1 MEYIICNIVFVSN
14 FANCLWI
21 NCIPPHSKPCL
32 STCYI
37 WRSTQ
42 THTHT
47 HTKLEVVKKCWAF
60 SSGYNFGYGTEEE
73 KPMTLS
79 LCTSRDFL
87 PEDGQWRDAEGGR
100 AWKCGSNFASQ
111 SLFSFC
117 FPIPVLFFW
126 RTYNMFDSKDF
137 VLLIVT
143 TLVASIYQFCAG
155 GMDKGTRRSKKE
167 WIIRGRKQGTSPSI
181 RW

>member
-1 MEYIICNIVFVSN
+1 M
-14 FANCLWI
+14 
-21 NCIPPHSKPCL
+21 
-32 STCYI
+32 
-37 WRSTQ
+37 
-42 THTHT
+42 
-47 HTKLEVVKKCWAF
+47 KKCWAF

-111 SLFSFC
+111 SLFWFC

-155 GMDKGTRRSKKE
+155 GIFKA
-167 WIIRGRKQGTSPSI
+167 RGPAFHPKPSHLLASGGH
-181 RW
+181 WDSENNPQ